1 MALIKKPAVT
11 QFQALTRDPPRQKEP
26 PPSLPKFVRKYNRA
40 EKCTLI
46 LRFLKEEGVVPYFAT
61 AAERAGVH
69 RDTARRWLTEGL
81 HEPDP
86 ITPGYLEMNEFMLEV
101 KRIQAEWVAKAVKD
115 LAQGDETSTERK
127 DKAKHLMWL
136 LLTLDGETF
145 DPPKKVANVLKDA
158 KLPGEEPPPA
168 KEALPEEVAAAAAA
182 LTKAN

>member
-1 MALIKKPAVT
+1 M
-11 QFQALTRDPPRQKEP
+11 
-26 PPSLPKFVRKYNRA
+26 
-40 EKCTLI
+40 
-46 LRFLKEEGVVPYFAT
+46 VPYFAT

-86 ITPGYLEMNEFMLEV
+86 ITSNYLEMNEFMLEV
-101 KRIQAEWVAKAVKD
+101 KRIQADWVAKMTKD
-115 LAQGDETSTERK
+115 LAEGKASETERK

-145 DPPKKVANVLKDA
+145 DPPKKVANVVKDA

-168 KEALPEEVAAAAAA
+168 PEATPTEIEAAAAA
-182 LTKAN
+182 LLKAN